1 MAETGMTAEQVTE
14 AQKTPD
20 KPGIPNRLAQA
31 VKRTAKG
38 AGRKVAAAGLGA
50 AAKGLDRA
58 ASSRFAFAD
67 VSEEEEEAVKSWNY
81 SG

>member
-1 MAETGMTAEQVTE
+1 M
-14 AQKTPD
+14 
-20 KPGIPNRLAQA
+20 
-31 VKRTAKG
+31 
-38 AGRKVAAAGLGA
+38 AAAGLGA